1 MEQQELITKHSKRE
15 KKPSPGSHRRRISAA
30 KRHSEER
37 RDAREQV
44 DLSLCEWEPE
54 NLENSEPSNSFFLDM
69 DMEEEKMDLDLEL
82 VPSSATT
89 DDRLRR
95 SNSAPL
101 ISGLGDNSQVFQA
114 DTVTPRRN
122 NTTVMTP
129 HCLVSVKPLKNSKSV
144 IDMTRLAS
152 LKDYPGCGTFLPPS
166 SIPIPIHTSF
176 GRLHQIKQEE
186 SMDLVNREAMRE
198 WEVQT
203 AIQIN
208 QSWEESLKLSDNDLE
223 KPSSKCIDLIPVP
236 PAPTPTRGIDKQ
248 YFSPSLQTCVSFPPS
263 PNPSPTQQFPVR
275 RNQSPTNIIRPSIFG
290 ALKRKVTGEVIAKDQ
305 PKRVFQ
311 GTTDVLSPNTDESA
325 C

>member
-208 QSWEESLKLSDNDLE
+208 QSWEESLKL
-223 KPSSKCIDLIPVP
+223 
-236 PAPTPTRGIDKQ
+236 Q

-325 C
+325 WEKSWLSQI